1 MWQEVGVSVSK
12 EIFFFFCKLLCFAL
26 GLDFSEPGFVV
37 VSGFWEPRG
46 SLVPVWMGTESVRP
60 WAHWG
65 PSKGPERSWRWGW
78 RAPRPSD
85 VSVQGLHWDLLED
98 LGTAAPGDGLGALAC
113 FPLGLWLGQMYEFL
127 LRCFTPSE
135 AMLGFMVC
143 KTCFHGK
150 WSCSWGKWPLWVHP
164 GDAQRMFQGLQTSLC
179 QSLVQSFFCWS
190 LESDVDT
197 AGLPTLFTYLSQ
209 HYFLSSQ
216 PGFITGPSFLKCKLF
231 TAKSHLIIVQ
241 WHLSQNIAFPAVSV
255 TCLAEP
261 SDIFLHSFHLP
272 ALLEKQP
279 DLHICLPHSAY
290 PVPGLG
296 WAADLCPQTDFLHP
310 THLYYT
316 QNCPTVSPPL
326 LSSHSLLFFLSLFP
340 LNRCWQNI
348 FSL

>member
-1 MWQEVGVSVSK
+1 MKLFLGEVATV
-12 EIFFFFCKLLCFAL
+12 
-26 GLDFSEPGFVV
+26 
-37 VSGFWEPRG
+37 G
-46 SLVPVWMGTESVRP
+46 S
-60 WAHWG
+60 
-65 PSKGPERSWRWGW
+65 SWRCSENV
-78 RAPRPSD
+78 PRFADITLP
-85 VSVQGLHWDLLED
+85 V
-98 LGTAAPGDGLGALAC
+98 LGTV
-113 FPLGLWLGQMYEFL
+113 L
-127 LRCFTPSE
+127 LLLVTWEWCWHSRFTYPI
-135 AMLGFMVC
+135 
-143 KTCFHGK
+143 
-150 WSCSWGKWPLWVHP
+150 
-164 GDAQRMFQGLQTSLC
+164 
-179 QSLVQSFFCWS
+179 
-190 LESDVDT
+190 
-197 AGLPTLFTYLSQ
+197 TYLSQ

-241 WHLSQNIAFPAVSV
+241 WHLSQNIAFPAVSI

-290 PVPGLG
+290 PVPGSG